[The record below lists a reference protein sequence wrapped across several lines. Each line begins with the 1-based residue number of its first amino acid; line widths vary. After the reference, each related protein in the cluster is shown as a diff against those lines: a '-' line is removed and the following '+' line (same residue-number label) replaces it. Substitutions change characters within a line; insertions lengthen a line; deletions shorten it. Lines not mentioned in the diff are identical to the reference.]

1 VDTDRVMQ
9 RLNRQHGVI
18 SRQQALE
25 VGMTVRQI
33 DYRISSGRWQAIT
46 PGVYR
51 HSQLPIGWHGRVL
64 AACLCHGAL
73 ASHRAA
79 AALHEIDGYRPA
91 MVDISVA
98 PGSWRPVAGLVFHQS
113 TQLDRSDP
121 VIVDSIPCT
130 GLARTVLD
138 LAAVVPP
145 RRLNFTID
153 AVLRTKRLTLPDLCT
168 VLARHS
174 RRGRDGCGRLR
185 EALDERVGVSG
196 VPLSDWSRM
205 VHDLL
210 VMHDLPAPV
219 MEHRVLREGGG
230 FVAQVD
236 LAYPAAKVAIELDS
250 IAWHLNRESFEL
262 DPRRRNRLVVL
273 GWNVLNFTWSDY
285 VDRPEVLCGTVR
297 SALRSALSAPTPLR
311 NQGTSTTKIVVEAP

>member
-1 VDTDRVMQ
+1 MDSDRVMQ
-9 RLNRQHGVI
+9 TLNRQHGVI
-18 SRQQALE
+18 TRQQALE
-25 VGMTVRQI
+25 VGMTIRQI
-33 DYRISSGRWQAIT
+33 DYRILTGRWQASS

-51 HSQLPIGWHGRVL
+51 HAQLPLGWHGRLL
-64 AACLCHGAL
+64 AACLGRGAL
-73 ASHRAA
+73 ASHRSA

-91 MVDISVA
+91 MMDITVA
-98 PGSWRPVAGLVFHQS
+98 SGSWRPVAGLVLHQS

-138 LAAVVPP
+138 LAAVVPR
-145 RRLNFTID
+145 RRLEFTID
-153 AVLRTKRLTLPDLCT
+153 AVLRTKRLTLPDLCA

-185 EALDERVGVSG
+185 EVLDERVGVSG

-210 VMHDLPAPV
+210 VLHDLPTPL
-219 MEHRVLREGGG
+219 MEHRVLRHDGGLI
-230 FVAQVD
+230 AQVD

-250 IAWHLNRESFEL
+250 VAWHLNRKSFEL
-262 DPRRRNRLVVL
+262 DPRRRNKLVVL

-297 SALRSALSAPTPLR
+297 AALRSAATPSTPLR
-311 NQGTSTTKIVVEAP
+311 N